1 MDLLILYITVGI
13 ALQGLV
19 RPHVRFASRV
29 ITLLAWP
36 VLLFLEG
43 LSICN
48 HALHHAL
55 VTTITMLIDT
65 VCCGQLRSDDTRDL
79 FNKYLST
86 LPDDIRSRYDEL
98 QTISARG
105 TPH

>member
-43 LSICN
+43 
-48 HALHHAL
+48 
-55 VTTITMLIDT
+55 TPTM
-65 VCCGQLRSDDTRDL
+65 
-79 FNKYLST
+79 
-86 LPDDIRSRYDEL
+86 
-98 QTISARG
+98 ARFVEWAEKD
-105 TPH
+105 

>member
-1 MDLLILYITVGI
+1 MDDPKCVCFGVPQEDTNVGERKSRRLGV
-13 ALQGLV
+13 AVGEEFFEGLK
-19 RPHVRFASRV
+19 
-29 ITLLAWP
+29 
-36 VLLFLEG
+36 G